1 MTVLFKYRV
10 VSFSKG
16 TERRPSRNRRFK
28 NILNLEVRLY
38 SYIHVKFIPLLS
50 TTDKS
55 MLH

>member
-28 NILNLEVRLY
+28 KILNLEVRLY
-38 SYIHVKFIPLLS
+38 SYIHVKFIALLS